1 MRARGRGRERAT
13 GAREEATR
21 RRAGCRWGHS
31 TRALTALAPALCVT
45 LGSGG
50 ETMVTVVAIGA
61 SAARGMDAMGN
72 GEGALGAIWTTA
84 TAALGTLLTRGSW
97 RTSATVG
104 DVVRAARG
112 EWGEFVFVLL
122 VVHAAI
128 SVDTRVARG
137 RGGDV
142 RAFDF
147 RAVSADDDD
156 DSDVGVRERERGS

>member
-1 MRARGRGRERAT
+1 LDDGDG
-13 GAREEATR
+13 GARDAADERE
-21 RRAGCRWGHS
+21 
-31 TRALTALAPALCVT
+31 LADERD
-45 LGSGG
+45 G
-50 ETMVTVVAIGA
+50 
-61 SAARGMDAMGN
+61 R
-72 GEGALGAIWTTA
+72 
-84 TAALGTLLTRGSW
+84 
-97 RTSATVG
+97 

-112 EWGEFVFVLL
+112 EWGEFVFILL

>member
-1 MRARGRGRERAT
+1 
-13 GAREEATR
+13 
-21 RRAGCRWGHS
+21 
-31 TRALTALAPALCVT
+31 
-45 LGSGG
+45 
-50 ETMVTVVAIGA
+50 MVTVVAIGA
-61 SAARGMDAMGN
+61 SGARGMEAMGN

-97 RTSATVG
+97 RTKRDGG
-104 DVVRAARG
+104 DVVRAVRG

-137 RGGDV
+137 ALGGDV

-156 DSDVGVRERERGS
+156 DSDVGVRERERGGGESGVLRLGRCR